1 MLKNLKEYALNFLDS
16 LDLQI
21 QQLKQKIYEGDRVE
35 KGYPGA
41 VEERLT
47 HNSAPSNIAK
57 SQAHFMPLVDD
68 R

>member
-1 MLKNLKEYALNFLDS
+1 MLKNLKEYGLNFLDS

-47 HNSAPSNIAK
+47 HSSSPSNISK
-57 SQAHFMPLVDD
+57 SQSFMPLVDD